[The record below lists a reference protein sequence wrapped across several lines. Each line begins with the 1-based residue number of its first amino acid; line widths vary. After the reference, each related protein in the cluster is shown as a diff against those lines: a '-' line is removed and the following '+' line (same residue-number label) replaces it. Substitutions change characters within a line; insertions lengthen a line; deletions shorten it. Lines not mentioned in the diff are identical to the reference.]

1 MSKIKQIETFQS
13 KYKQLVSLL
22 KMFRKFGYDAEK
34 KEASDYVQLQ
44 RYKYFPINA
53 KLFVGFF
60 AVSEKVCNFVAENVI
75 TRFFMQRRIL
85 LIYTGGTIGM
95 NRNPLT
101 GALEPFDF
109 EHLLQN
115 VPELAQFDTQID
127 TYQFDPP
134 IDSSDMTPALWT
146 DLSHCIA
153 DHYWQYDGFVV
164 LHGTDTMAYTAS
176 ALSYMLENL
185 TKPVVFTGSQLPI
198 GQLRTD
204 GKENLITSIEIAA
217 ACDDEGHAL
226 VPEVGIYFNSHLL
239 RGNRTT
245 KQSAEEFNAFESFN
259 YPHLVDAGV
268 NITYH
273 QERILKPDFSKS
285 MTPYFRLDNNVII
298 FSLFPGI
305 REDLI
310 RHIIHT
316 PNLKAIVMRTFGSG
330 NAPQSPW
337 LLNALKEGTKNGKV
351 IVNVSQCLQGAVEM
365 SRYDCGYHL
374 QEAGVISG
382 RDMTVESAV
391 TKLMF
396 LQSHYPDAPDTVR
409 HLMQQSICG
418 EMTI

>member
-1 MSKIKQIETFQS
+1 MQS
-13 KYKQLVSLL
+13 RV
-22 KMFRKFGYDAEK
+22 
-34 KEASDYVQLQ
+34 
-44 RYKYFPINA
+44 
-53 KLFVGFF
+53 
-60 AVSEKVCNFVAENVI
+60 
-75 TRFFMQRRIL
+75 L

-95 NRNPLT
+95 SRNGTT

-109 EHLLQN
+109 ELLLNN
-115 VPELAQFDTQID
+115 VPELKQFDTQIE
-127 TYQFDPP
+127 TYQFQPP
-134 IDSSDMTPALWT
+134 IDSSDMSPARWT
-146 DLSHCIA
+146 ELSHTIA
-153 DHYWQYDGFVV
+153 DHYNDYDGFVV

-176 ALSYMLENL
+176 ALSYMLGNL
-185 TKPVVFTGSQLPI
+185 TKPVIFTGSQLPI

-217 ACDDEGHAL
+217 AKDAEGHAR
-226 VPEVGIYFNSHLL
+226 VPEVGIYFGGHLL

-273 QERILKPDFSKS
+273 SHRILQPDWTKP
-285 MTPYFRLDNNVII
+285 MIPHFRLDNNVII

-337 LLNALKEGTKNGKV
+337 LLNALKEGTRGGKV
-351 IVNVSQCLQGAVEM
+351 IVNISQCMQGQVEM
-365 SRYDCGYHL
+365 SRYGCGYRL

-382 RDMTVESAV
+382 GDSTVEAAV
-391 TKLMF
+391 TKLMY
-396 LQSHYPDAPDTVR
+396 LQSLYPDAPDTVR
-409 HLMQQSICG
+409 QQMRQSLRG
-418 EMTI
+418 EITL

>member
-1 MSKIKQIETFQS
+1 MHS
-13 KYKQLVSLL
+13 
-22 KMFRKFGYDAEK
+22 
-34 KEASDYVQLQ
+34 
-44 RYKYFPINA
+44 
-53 KLFVGFF
+53 
-60 AVSEKVCNFVAENVI
+60 
-75 TRFFMQRRIL
+75 RIL

-95 NRNPLT
+95 NRNPQT

-109 EHLLQN
+109 EHLLHN
-115 VPELAQFDTQID
+115 VPELEQFDTQID
-127 TYQFDPP
+127 TYQFQPP
-134 IDSSDMTPALWT
+134 IDSSDMTPARWT
-146 DLSHCIA
+146 DISHCIA
-153 DHYWQYDGFVV
+153 DRYEQYDGFVV

-185 TKPVVFTGSQLPI
+185 TKPVIFTGSQLPI

-204 GKENLITSIEIAA
+204 GKENLITAVEIAA
-217 ACDDEGHAL
+217 AKDEEGHAM
-226 VPEVGIYFNSHLL
+226 VPEVGIFFGGHLL

-273 QERILKPDFSKS
+273 RERILKPDYAKP
-285 MTPYFRLDNNVII
+285 MTPHFRLDNNVII

-305 REDLI
+305 R
-310 RHIIHT
+310 HIIPT

-337 LLNALKEGTKNGKV
+337 LLNALREGTRNGKV
-351 IVNVSQCLQGAVEM
+351 IVNISQCLQGAVEM

-382 RDMTVESAV
+382 KDMTVESAV

-396 LQSHYPDAPDTVR
+396 LQSHYPDDPDTVR
-409 HLMQQSICG
+409 HLMTQSLRG
-418 EMTI
+418 EITAHP

>member
-1 MSKIKQIETFQS
+1 MRS
-13 KYKQLVSLL
+13 
-22 KMFRKFGYDAEK
+22 
-34 KEASDYVQLQ
+34 
-44 RYKYFPINA
+44 
-53 KLFVGFF
+53 
-60 AVSEKVCNFVAENVI
+60 
-75 TRFFMQRRIL
+75 RIL

-95 NRNPLT
+95 NRNPQT

-109 EHLLQN
+109 EHLLHN
-115 VPELAQFDTQID
+115 VPELGQFDTQID
-127 TYQFDPP
+127 TYQFQPP
-134 IDSSDMTPALWT
+134 IDSSDMTPARWT
-146 DLSHCIA
+146 DISHCIA
-153 DHYWQYDGFVV
+153 DHYEQYDGFVV

-185 TKPVVFTGSQLPI
+185 TKPVIFTGSQLPI

-204 GKENLITSIEIAA
+204 GKENLITAVEIAA
-217 ACDDEGHAL
+217 AKDEEGHAM
-226 VPEVGIYFNSHLL
+226 VPEVGIFFGGHLL

-245 KQSAEEFNAFESFN
+245 KQSA
-259 YPHLVDAGV
+259 
-268 NITYH
+268 
-273 QERILKPDFSKS
+273 KP
-285 MTPYFRLDNNVII
+285 MTPHFRLDNNVII

-337 LLNALKEGTKNGKV
+337 LLNALREGTRNGKV
-351 IVNVSQCLQGAVEM
+351 IVNISQCLQGAVEM

-382 RDMTVESAV
+382 KDQTVESAV

-396 LQSHYPDAPDTVR
+396 LQSHYPDDPDTVR
-409 HLMQQSICG
+409 HLMTQSKFKIL
-418 EMTI
+418 ETNKNYEFYKLYEFYSH

>member
-1 MSKIKQIETFQS
+1 M
-13 KYKQLVSLL
+13 
-22 KMFRKFGYDAEK
+22 A
-34 KEASDYVQLQ
+34 
-44 RYKYFPINA
+44 N
-53 KLFVGFF
+53 
-60 AVSEKVCNFVAENVI
+60 KV
-75 TRFFMQRRIL
+75 L

-95 NRNPLT
+95 NRNPKT

-109 EHLLQN
+109 EHLLVN
-115 VPELAQFDTQID
+115 VPELREFELVIN

-134 IDSSDMTPALWT
+134 IDSSDMTPAKWT
-146 DLSHCIA
+146 ELSHVVT
-153 DHYWQYDGFVV
+153 DHYNDYDGFVV

-185 TKPVVFTGSQLPI
+185 TKPVIFTGSQLPI

-217 ACDDEGHAL
+217 AKDKMGHAL
-226 VPEVGIYFNSHLL
+226 VPEVGIYFNGHLL

-273 QERILKPDFSKS
+273 TDRILTPKWDEPMKPH
-285 MTPYFRLDNNVII
+285 FRLDNNVII

-305 REDLI
+305 REDLV
-310 RHIIHT
+310 RHIIAT
-316 PNLKAIVMRTFGSG
+316 PNLKSIVMRTFGSG
-330 NAPQSPW
+330 NAPQRPW
-337 LLNALKEGTKNGKV
+337 VLQALREATRNGKV
-351 IVNVSQCLQGAVEM
+351 VINISQCMQGMVEM
-365 SRYDCGYHL
+365 GRYDTGYQL

-382 RDMTVESAV
+382 YDSTVESAV

-396 LQSHYPDAPDTVR
+396 LQSHYQDPEQVR
-409 HLMQQSICG
+409 EQMRQSIRG
-418 EMTI
+418 EISVN

>member
-1 MSKIKQIETFQS
+1 MRSR
-13 KYKQLVSLL
+13 V
-22 KMFRKFGYDAEK
+22 
-34 KEASDYVQLQ
+34 
-44 RYKYFPINA
+44 
-53 KLFVGFF
+53 
-60 AVSEKVCNFVAENVI
+60 
-75 TRFFMQRRIL
+75 L

-95 NRNPLT
+95 NRNPQT
-101 GALEPFDF
+101 GALEPFNF
-109 EHLLQN
+109 EHLLVN
-115 VPELAQFDTQID
+115 VPELKQFDTEIESF
-127 TYQFDPP
+127 QFSPP
-134 IDSSDMTPALWT
+134 IDSSDMTPARWT
-146 DLSHCIA
+146 DISHCIA
-153 DHYWQYDGFVV
+153 DHYEDYDGFVV

-185 TKPVVFTGSQLPI
+185 TKPVIFTGSQLPI

-204 GKENLITSIEIAA
+204 GKENLITAVEIAA
-217 ACDDEGHAL
+217 AKDAEGRAL
-226 VPEVGIYFNSHLL
+226 VPEVGIYFGGHLL

-273 QERILKPDFSKS
+273 RERILQPDWTKP
-285 MTPYFRLDNNVII
+285 MTPHFRLDNNVII

-337 LLNALKEGTKNGKV
+337 LLNALREGTRNGKV
-351 IVNVSQCLQGAVEM
+351 IVNISQCLQGAVEM

-396 LQSHYPDAPDTVR
+396 LQSHYPDSPDTIR
-409 HLMQQSICG
+409 SLMTQSLRG
-418 EMTI
+418 EISPL